1 MSRPQPQ
8 QQSFNIFGGPTPVKE
23 LTEEEKKKLE
33 SQKKQDA
40 MKITAG
46 KNLDQNDIWVKGAS
60 IIDLSSL
67 GKKDN
72 TPEYLKST
80 GPSVYINK

>member
-1 MSRPQPQ
+1 
-8 QQSFNIFGGPTPVKE
+8 
-23 LTEEEKKKLE
+23 
-33 SQKKQDA
+33 

-60 IIDLSSL
+60 IIDLGSL
-67 GKKDN
+67 GKKDT